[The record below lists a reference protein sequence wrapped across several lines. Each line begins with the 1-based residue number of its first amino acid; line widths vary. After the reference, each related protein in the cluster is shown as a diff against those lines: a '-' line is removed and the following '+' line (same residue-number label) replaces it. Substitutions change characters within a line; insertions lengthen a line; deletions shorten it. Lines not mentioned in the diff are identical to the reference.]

1 MLLYNNFLKCN
12 LGALIIILFG
22 VLTGFATNFATL
34 VAFRVIVGFGLG
46 GATIP
51 FDLLAEFLPQSS
63 RGQFLMN
70 INYFWC
76 EYLCTGNIYSSFYL
90 GCLI

>member
-1 MLLYNNFLKCN
+1 VGIFYGRVQANDCWLY

-22 VLTGFATNFATL
+22 VLTGFATNFAML

-63 RGQFLMN
+63 RGQFLIN
-70 INYFWC
+70 INYFW
-76 EYLCTGNIYSSFYL
+76 
-90 GCLI
+90 